1 MLNVDMALAF
11 PVSTDLPPQR
21 GRRQVCG
28 PKTIK
33 GGLYGCRDPDDLSP
47 PTTWELCLSY
57 AEDNSVFVNAFARAY
72 EKMSCVGYGG
82 VPGTVDGSTSTG
94 KLGTL
99 TSIDFSTCP
108 AQLQQ

>member
-1 MLNVDMALAF
+1 MLNADMSLAF
-11 PVSTDLPPQR
+11 PLATALPPIK
-21 GRRQVCG
+21 GNAQVCG
-28 PKTIK
+28 PRT
-33 GGLYGCRDPDDLSP
+33 LQNNSYGCRDPSSVTP

-72 EKMSCVGYGG
+72 EKMSCVGYSG

-108 AQLQQ
+108 IV